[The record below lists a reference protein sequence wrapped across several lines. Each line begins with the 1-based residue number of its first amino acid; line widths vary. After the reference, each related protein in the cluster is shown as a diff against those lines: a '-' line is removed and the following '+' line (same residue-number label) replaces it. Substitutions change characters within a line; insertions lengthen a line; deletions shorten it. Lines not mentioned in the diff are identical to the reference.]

1 MTHVHTAA
9 SLQSDVLL
17 LPHRVYRGGRG
28 RRSPVARPQHPVPQH
43 HRRRQHGSQGG
54 LHTTPHHTH
63 HSPFSSARM
72 WPIVYTDMSSLR
84 IYTTYHPCPLSCR
97 WAFRA
102 RTTPPAPASVAVSHS
117 NSAPPRFERVG
128 AQLQGSFQLRFS
140 GYSTPSLAYDVDA
153 LTMQV
158 TTSLIPSPYHCGL
171 FLSFVY

>member
-1 MTHVHTAA
+1 M
-9 SLQSDVLL
+9 SLVLQVGVPCTDDTTCTL
-17 LPHRVYRGGRG
+17 GSYV
-28 RRSPVARPQHPVPQH
+28 VA
-43 HRRRQHGSQGG
+43 
-54 LHTTPHHTH
+54 
-63 HSPFSSARM
+63 
-72 WPIVYTDMSSLR
+72 
-84 IYTTYHPCPLSCR
+84 
-97 WAFRA
+97 
-102 RTTPPAPASVAVSHS
+102 ASVAVSHS